1 MILLICTGL
10 KHRDVPL
17 PVRGNPYPYSLAPSK
32 GLAHTLWKWG
42 KSKPNPLWTIC
53 PLLALSQLSRLRNHY
68 ILSELSPMNHSH
80 RRFACRKSAN
90 SGPCLLPIPP
100 SSPSQCQPFALKNMV
115 ISNSILT
122 ARYVAAY
129 MLSAASLDGKVFLAF
144 MIRSG
149 FPVQACTPLMNCVYC
164 LHPSAV

>member
-10 KHRDVPL
+10 KHREVPL
-17 PVRGNPYPYSLAPSK
+17 PVTGNPYPYSLAPSK
-32 GLAHTLWKWG
+32 GLSHTLWKWG
-42 KSKPNPLWTIC
+42 KSKPNPLWTTC
-53 PLLALSQLSRLRNHY
+53 PLLALSWLSRLRNHY
-68 ILSELSPMNHSH
+68 TLSELSPMNHSH
-80 RRFACRKSAN
+80 RRFACRKSAS

-115 ISNSILT
+115 VSNNILT
-122 ARYVAAY
+122 ARYIAAY

-144 MIRSG
+144 TIRSG